1 MIDTINSIGS
11 HFIMQENSS
20 NIFPFALL
28 SAVLLIIIRWVVCNL
43 MSLLWSSWLLLLCL
57 LAYFL
62 YIGWVKVNEWVNHLR
77 QLKGANLWKVLALCV
92 RGACVLSTVVNT
104 LFSCLGTTFFS
115 RMARYGALSTKSK
128 GRSRSQKIQ
137 TTQDTLQC
145 TDPNRCRTPMQR
157 YNALYLLRGKP
168 NLTETEQKW
177 FSEYENDPKF
187 EKGKYIGDL
196 KNKKEERKI

>member
-1 MIDTINSIGS
+1 
-11 HFIMQENSS
+11 MQL
-20 NIFPFALL
+20 ITLICVPIALY
-28 SAVLLIIIRWVVCNL
+28 AVWFLLRWVVCNL
-43 MSLLWSSWLLLLCL
+43 MSLLWSNWLLLLFL
-57 LAYFL
+57 VYFL

-77 QLKGANLWKVLALCV
+77 QLKGAHLWKVLV

-104 LFSCLGTTFFS
+104 LFSCLGPTFFS
-115 RMARYGALSTKSK
+115 RMARYVALSTKSK

-187 EKGKYIGDL
+187 DKGKYIGDL
-196 KNKKEERKI
+196 KKKKKKRKI